1 MHLTNVDWVILV
13 ASLGITFLPAIFL
26 ARRAGK
32 NTAEF
37 FAAGRQA
44 PWWLIGISLV
54 ATTFST
60 DTPNLVTNFVRTGGV
75 AANWQWWAFLLTG
88 MATVFFYARLWRRS
102 AVLTDL
108 EFYELRYSGAAARF
122 VRWFRAVYLGFFFNI
137 MIIASVNLAAAKI
150 ASVLFGLP
158 EYVTLPVAGAVVIV
172 FAATAG
178 LWGVMVTD
186 MIQFC
191 ITMSSA
197 FAAAYYALHA
207 PQVAAYGGLHGLFER
222 ISQTHPHV
230 LDILPDFS
238 DWTLAAGIFVI
249 PITVQWWSVWYP
261 GAEPGG
267 GSYVAQRMLSA
278 RRESDSLWGTMLF
291 QAMHYAL
298 RPWPWIIVAI
308 ASMVVYP
315 TLPDLQ
321 RAFPNVNAHL
331 IGDDTAYPAMLVFLP
346 AGWAGFMVAGLFA
359 AYRSTLES
367 HLNWGTSYLVHDLY
381 RRFFKPDASEKH
393 YVMVGRVVTAL
404 IMVCAILF
412 TFVLDTAKETFTLIL
427 QIGAGTGL
435 IYLLRWYWWRI
446 NAWTEVSAMAS
457 SFLVAVGFFVLKKMG
472 HPVADGVALLWT
484 VALTTIVWLATTYLT
499 KPVDQ
504 AALVKFYEKVRP
516 AGAGWAQVQ
525 RLSGLAPSRD
535 NLATALVGWVL
546 GLLTIYS
553 ALFGAGAYIY
563 GHVVNGVVYTLVFVI
578 AAVSLVRLTSHSWKA
593 ETPLPESGVTVAS
606 S

>member
-1 MHLTNVDWVILV
+1 LHLTKLDWIILV

-32 NTAEF
+32 NTSEF

-75 AANWQWWAFLLTG
+75 ASNWQWWAFLLTG
-88 MATVFFYARLWRRS
+88 VATVFFYARLWRRS
-102 AVLTDL
+102 GVLTDL
-108 EFYELRYSGAAARF
+108 EFYELRYSGKAAAF
-122 VRWFRAVYLGFFFNI
+122 VRGFRAVYLGLFFNI

-158 EYVTLPVAGAVVIV
+158 EHVTLPVAGAVVIV

-186 MIQFC
+186 MIQFM

-197 FAAAYYALHA
+197 FAAAYFALRA
-207 PQVAAYGGLHGLFER
+207 PQVAAYGGLHGL
-222 ISQTHPHV
+222 IAHLQTANPHLLNV
-230 LDILPDFS
+230 LPDFS
-238 DWTLAAGIFVI
+238 NWGLAASIFVI
-249 PITVQWWSVWYP
+249 PLTVQWWSVWYP

-291 QAMHYAL
+291 QATHYAL
-298 RPWPWIIVAI
+298 RPWPWIIVAL
-308 ASMVVYP
+308 ASVVVYP
-315 TLPDLQ
+315 TLGDIQ
-321 RAFPNVNAHL
+321 RAFPNVQSHL
-331 IGDDTAYPAMLVFLP
+331 IGDDIAYPAMLVFLP

-367 HLNWGTSYLVHDLY
+367 HLNWGTSYIVHDFY
-381 RRFFKPDASEKH
+381 RRFFNSDATEKH
-393 YVMVGRVVTAL
+393 YVLIGRIVTAL
-404 IMVCAILF
+404 IMIVAIAF

-457 SFLVAVGFFVLKKMG
+457 SFVIAFVFFILNKTG
-472 HPVADGVALLWT
+472 HPVVDYVALLST
-484 VALTTIVWLATTYLT
+484 VSVTTVVWLATTYLT
-499 KPVDQ
+499 PPVDE
-504 AALVKFYEKVRP
+504 ATLARFYEKVRP
-516 AGAGWAQVQ
+516 AGAGWKHVRAA
-525 RLSGLAPSRD
+525 SGLPPSRD
-535 NLATALVGWVL
+535 SLPNALLGWVL
-546 GLLTIYS
+546 GLFVIYS
-553 ALFGAGAYIY
+553 ALFGTGAYVYGQVAGGIIY
-563 GHVVNGVVYTLVFVI
+563 TVLF
-578 AAVSLVRLTSHSWKA
+578 AVATVWLIRLTSHAWKA
-593 ETPLPESGVTVAS
+593 E
-606 S
+606 